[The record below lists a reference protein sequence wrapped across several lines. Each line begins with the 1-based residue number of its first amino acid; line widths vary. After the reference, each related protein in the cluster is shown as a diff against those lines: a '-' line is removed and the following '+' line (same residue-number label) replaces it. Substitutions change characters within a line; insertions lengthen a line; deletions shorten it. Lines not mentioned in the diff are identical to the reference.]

1 MSQVITNAFEQYW
14 QSSLAAEQPVVLDE
28 FILADIPNLDITAPI
43 DPDTVLPP
51 ESQIVH
57 RQNVDQRGRINSNAV
72 AYSIVMD
79 TTVGDFSFNAMFL
92 RNKANGVIGMIVYK
106 GRETKL
112 KTDQTTGQTGNS
124 LVKSMLMGYDQAAE
138 ATLTLVDAG
147 TWQIDYA
154 ARLRGMDENIRQ
166 LQADLYGH
174 HTFVG
179 DGFKLIEKDGAYQVT
194 PGVAIVGGLRVEL
207 KQPEVIHPGTKPI
220 GVWVDV
226 HRAGSLLSEHQNHFT
241 IITSVADLADHVD
254 GNSYQHYVAKL
265 GAVQADNTV
274 EDSRDQSGD
283 NESAGGL
290 PDTFTLWE
298 RSMGEAGFATA
309 GSFERG
315 GKVLRAS
322 DVIIY
327 ASKGEA
333 YTWGG
338 ELPKTV
344 NADST
349 PWNTGGV
356 GPGKWIPQSKKLLRD
371 ELAGQRGA
379 SVIGAEHGK
388 SVQYELESMK
398 MDLNKSVLAQ
408 IKFKAQRA
416 NSQWGQPGPINILA
430 DSMGFGY
437 FASYENGVPTYGG
450 MFYHRW
456 VSIMARMFA
465 AEFNTGH
472 YLTCNPNIYEYGG
485 DEDIVKRV
493 AYNGTWTL
501 KNAGLYT
508 SNLLVGQAACTS
520 TPGAY
525 SDYKFPA
532 TFSNCWIY
540 YVVQPGGG
548 ELTITQNGSEPM
560 VISCDGPELK
570 NAVISIPVTANPQ
583 GYCTLR
589 IAKSDVGSGEV
600 GVSAISPTQGVR
612 ENGYKEGA
620 GLNAFAAPGR
630 RLQDVSESVIAAACQ
645 NAAGLIL
652 ALGFNDNPLN
662 GSGQEVGRAAFT
674 QRVNWV
680 ISNCKANNTPL
691 IVADFSWKNT
701 KDQFTR
707 MELRRAASEVGGI
720 YIPFPDMLQGGTV
733 PNEAERLASGM
744 WHDAAHPNK
753 KGHKW
758 IAESI
763 GKAIGLSCSSKN
775 EAIRNHDYWMSLPLT
790 STFSNILT
798 NIPRNLAAYKIS
810 GDFVHI
816 RTQIKM
822 AAGGAFP
829 VGVNTICGDAVNSMW
844 WIVPPLKLNAFY
856 LTKLHDVN
864 ENTGVIQGFSSFSGA
879 GVKSCVLALVRP
891 SGVSL
896 TAFNGASSFE
906 IERWES
912 ADV

>member
-1 MSQVITNAFEQYW
+1 MSAIYFAIPTNAGQARIANALTLGIPLKITHMAIGDGNG
-14 QSSLAAEQPVVLDE
+14 QPVTPNPAQTALAREVRRAPLNTLFQDPLNPAQLVAEQ
-28 FILADIPNLDITAPI
+28 IIPE
-43 DPDTVLPP
+43 DTGGWWVREVGLYDD
-51 ESQIVH
+51 SGTLI
-57 RQNVDQRGRINSNAV
+57 AV
-72 AYSIVMD
+72 ANTPETYKPLLTSGAGRTQTIRMVLIVSD
-79 TTVGDFSFNAMFL
+79 TSA
-92 RNKANGVIGMIVYK
+92 
-106 GRETKL
+106 
-112 KTDQTTGQTGNS
+112 
-124 LVKSMLMGYDQAAE
+124 
-138 ATLTLVDAG
+138 
-147 TWQIDYA
+147 
-154 ARLRGMDENIRQ
+154 
-166 LQADLYGH
+166 
-174 HTFVG
+174 
-179 DGFKLIEKDGAYQVT
+179 
-194 PGVAIVGGLRVEL
+194 VEL
-207 KQPEVIHPGTKPI
+207 KIDPSVVLATRKY
-220 GVWVDV
+220 VDN
-226 HRAGSLLSEHQNHFT
+226 AGAAIN
-241 IITSVADLADHVD
+241 
-254 GNSYQHYVAKL
+254 
-265 GAVQADNTV
+265 
-274 EDSRDQSGD
+274 
-283 NESAGGL
+283 
-290 PDTFTLWE
+290 
-298 RSMGEAGFATA
+298 
-309 GSFERG
+309 
-315 GKVLRAS
+315 
-322 DVIIY
+322 
-327 ASKGEA
+327 
-333 YTWGG
+333 
-338 ELPKTV
+338 
-344 NADST
+344 
-349 PWNTGGV
+349 
-356 GPGKWIPQSKKLLRD
+356 KLLRD
-371 ELAGQRGA
+371 ELTGKCGA
-379 SVIGAEHGK
+379 SVIGSESGK
-388 SVQYELESMK
+388 SVQYELESIK
-398 MDLNKSVLAQ
+398 MDLNKSLLAQ

-456 VSIMARMFA
+456 VSILARMFA

-548 ELTITQNGSEPM
+548 ELTITKNGSEPM

-864 ENTGVIQGFSSFSGA
+864 ENTGVIQGFSSFTGA
-879 GVKSCVLALVRP
+879 GVKSGVLGLIRP
-891 SGVSL
+891 SGISL

-906 IERWES
+906 IERWDS